1 MHRLLIAAATL
12 AFIAVTAAPALA
24 DEYPPCSHNVTD
36 KCRVVPMGHHHGH
49 HGHGEA
55 HHRHHKGH

>member
-24 DEYPPCSHNVTD
+24 DEYPPCSHKVTD
-36 KCRVVPMGHHHGH
+36 KCRVVPTGHHGH
-49 HGHGEA
+49 HAHGGA
-55 HHRHHKGH
+55 HHRHHHKGK